1 MVIHEY
7 RGSCEPLAIELAPDG
22 LAPACV
28 GHCEVE
34 AVFAEVV
41 PIDSGDKVTEG
52 VGVVVGD
59 HLGLPAGAAGEVHQ
73 HYVVVGVDLVGTH
86 ELRGGVPLGVEIVEA
101 FRHLWSYAY
110 QDFDRRALRHGLA
123 HVSEHLGI
131 AAADYRLDGGA
142 VVPVDYVVSGEK
154 VGGGDSHGAQLAE
167 GQHREPVLIAALED
181 EHHHIPAAYA

>member
-1 MVIHEY
+1 MSSLVLTLSG
-7 RGSCEPLAIELAPDG
+7 RTNCG
-22 LAPACV
+22 
-28 GHCEVE
+28 
-34 AVFAEVV
+34 AEFH
-41 PIDSGDKVTEG
+41 SAWKS
-52 VGVVVGD
+52 
-59 HLGLPAGAAGEVHQ
+59 
-73 HYVVVGVDLVGTH
+73 
-86 ELRGGVPLGVEIVEA
+86 

-181 EHHHIPAAYA
+181 EHHHIPAAYAEGLEICRRPVGLFLEVAETEAYAAALVVGPEQGEFVGLFFSPDIHHVIGEVEVFRNPDVEVADEVLL